1 MASYLLLRSNKQT
14 GPFSQEQLVQ
24 LGLKPYDLIWVQGK
38 SAAWRY
44 PSEVPELKEYAPS
57 IEEQPY
63 DRFYKKEET
72 VKKEEFVLEAKVK
85 SEPML
90 RSSSYSEPVEIKY
103 EKYLP
108 QKNTTSPVQSGKVS
122 VIMPKQPSED
132 KQEEPVFIPAPKPA
146 PKVEE
151 PTIRIVEQ
159 PVEVETKYSQP
170 LDEIKE
176 MYVRQLQQRKSNSA
190 QKKFIIQT
198 AKKAAIII
206 GIVGIGVLI
215 GFAIKPKH
223 LPKNDVAAKANTKQ
237 QTEPQLS
244 EIVQT
249 VADPQIKDPAE
260 TITKKQSQNL
270 TANNSSGF
278 QPDEIKTVPVEK
290 DIKQEQKNEP
300 LNTQQSSEE
309 IVKASINER
318 LKTSRNSETDNES
331 KEKMIIPQNE
341 LSKLVSVKTNDYRV
355 GTFGGFH
362 NLQLTVR
369 NDSRYTLD
377 NVLVE
382 IQYLKMNNEPV
393 KIEHIPFQS
402 IEPNAAMTIR
412 IPDNNRGAKLTYRI
426 LKVESKESNANTAGL

>member
-14 GPFSQEQLVQ
+14 GPFSQEQLIQ

-44 PSEVPELKEYAPS
+44 PSEVPELKEYAPLV
-57 IEEQPY
+57 EEQPY

-72 VKKEEFVLEAKVK
+72 VKKEELVLEAEVK
-85 SEPML
+85 SEPIL

-108 QKNTTSPVQSGKVS
+108 QKNTASPVQSGKVS
-122 VIMPKQPSED
+122 VIMPKQSVQP
-132 KQEEPVFIPAPKPA
+132 KQEEPVFIPAPMPA

-151 PTIRIVEQ
+151 PIIKIIER

-206 GIVGIGVLI
+206 GIIGIGVLI

-223 LPKNDVAAKANTKQ
+223 SPKNDVAAKANTKQ
-237 QTEPQLS
+237 QTEPLLS
-244 EIVQT
+244 ETVQT
-249 VADPQIKDPAE
+249 VADPQIKDPVE
-260 TITKKQSQNL
+260 TIAKKQSQNL
-270 TANNSSGF
+270 IGNNSSGL

-290 DIKQEQKNEP
+290 DIKQEKNEP

-318 LKTSRNSETDNES
+318 LKTSRNSETNNES
-331 KEKMIIPQNE
+331 KEKAIIPQNE
-341 LSKLVSVKTNDYRV
+341 LSKLVSVKTNDYRI

-377 NVLVE
+377 KVLVE
-382 IQYLKMNNEPV
+382 VQYLKMNNEPV

-412 IPDNNRGAKLTYRI
+412 IPDNNRGARLTYRI
-426 LKVESKESNANTAGL
+426 LKVESRESNENTAGL